1 METTIFKNIE
11 IKNVTVFGSGVLG
24 AQIAFH
30 TAYHGYNVTLF
41 DISYELLENAKQ
53 KFEQFKPMYQLDINA
68 ELADLDNAVNRI
80 SYTTDLK
87 ESVKDADLTI
97 EAIPEDIKI
106 KKDFYTRLGIVA
118 PAKTIFC
125 TNSSTLLPSQF
136 AAETGRPE
144 RFLALHFANYLW
156 KNNVAEIMSH
166 SGTDR
171 DIFEEVTQFAK
182 TIGMLTIQIYKEQP
196 GYVMNSLLVPW
207 LIAGLDL
214 FRNGVADAPSIDKTW
229 MKTVGADLGPMAM
242 ADLVGL
248 NTAYNVTKAYA
259 ELTGEKAWKDRS
271 YFIKENFI
279 DQNKLGISTGEG
291 FYKYPNPAYQE
302 ADFLK

>member
-1 METTIFKNIE
+1 MVINNI
-11 IKNVTVFGSGVLG
+11 TVFGSGVLG

-30 TAYHGYNVTLF
+30 AAYHGYSVTLF
-41 DISYELLENAKQ
+41 DINNELLEKAKL
-53 KFEQFKPMYQLDINA
+53 KFDQFKPMYQQDIKAKPSQLN
-68 ELADLDNAVNRI
+68 EAVQRI

-97 EAIPEDIKI
+97 EAIPENIQI
-106 KKDFYTRLGIVA
+106 KKDFYTKLGTLA

-166 SGTDR
+166 AGTDPE
-171 DIFEEVTQFAK
+171 IFEQVVQFAK
-182 TIGMLTIQIYKEQP
+182 TIGMLTIPIYKEQP

-214 FRNGVADAPSIDKTW
+214 YRNGIADAHSIDKTW

-248 NTAYNVTKAYA
+248 TTAYNVTKTYA
-259 ELTGEKAWKDRS
+259 ELTGESVWKDRS
-271 YFIKENFI
+271 DYIKENFI
-279 DQNKLGISTGEG
+279 DKNKLGISTGEG
-291 FYKYPNPAYQE
+291 FYTYPNPAYQE

>member
-1 METTIFKNIE
+1 MK

-30 TAYHGYNVTLF
+30 AAFHGYHVTLF
-41 DISYELLENAKQ
+41 DIKEELLENAKL
-53 KFEQFKPMYQLDINA
+53 KFEEFKKLYQQDINA
-68 ELADLDNAVNRI
+68 TAADLDATVTRI
-80 SYTTDLK
+80 SFTTDLA

-97 EAIPEDIKI
+97 EAIPENVQI
-106 KKDFYTRLGIVA
+106 KKDFYTKLGTLA

-136 AAETGRPE
+136 AAETGRSE

-156 KNNVAEIMSH
+156 KNNVAEIMGH
-166 SGTDR
+166 SGTDSE
-171 DIFEEVTQFAK
+171 IFEQVVQFAK
-182 TIGMLTIQIYKEQP
+182 TIGMLTIPIYKEQP

-214 FRNGVADAPSIDKTW
+214 YRNGVADASSIDKTW
-229 MKTVGADLGPMAM
+229 MKTVEANLGPMAM
-242 ADLVGL
+242 ADLVGMT
-248 NTAYNVTKAYA
+248 TAYNVTKSYA
-259 ELTGEKAWKDRS
+259 ELTGEEIWKNRRD
-271 YFIKENFI
+271 FLKENFI
-279 DQNKLGISTGEG
+279 DRNKLGITTGEG
-291 FYKYPNPAYQE
+291 FYKYPNPAYQA

>member
-1 METTIFKNIE
+1 METTIFKNLE

-24 AQIAFH
+24 SQIAFH

-41 DISYELLENAKQ
+41 DISYELFENAKE
-53 KFEQFKPMYQLDINA
+53 KFEQFKPMYQQDISA
-68 ELADLDNAVNRI
+68 EPADLDSAVNRI
-80 SYTTDLK
+80 SYSTDLK
-87 ESVKDADLTI
+87 ESVKDAYLAI
-97 EAIPEDIKI
+97 EAIPEDIQI

-136 AAETGRPE
+136 ASETGKPE
-144 RFLALHFANYLW
+144 KFLAFHFVNYLW
-156 KNNVAEIMSH
+156 KNNVVEIMSH
-166 SGTDR
+166 SGTNP

-214 FRNGVADAPSIDKTW
+214 FRNGVADVPSIDKTW
-229 MKTVGADLGPMAM
+229 MKTVEANLGPMAM

-248 NTAYNVTKAYA
+248 TTAYNM
-259 ELTGEKAWKDRS
+259 L
-271 YFIKENFI
+271 N
-279 DQNKLGISTGEG
+279 
-291 FYKYPNPAYQE
+291 
-302 ADFLK
+302 

>member
-1 METTIFKNIE
+1 MK
-11 IKNVTVFGSGVLG
+11 IKNVTVFGSGILG

-30 TAYHGYNVTLF
+30 AAYHGYNVTLF
-41 DISYELLENAKQ
+41 DIKEELLVLVKL
-53 KFEQFKPMYQLDINA
+53 KFEQFKRMYQQDINA
-68 ELADLDNAVNRI
+68 AITDLDTAVTRI
-80 SYTTDLK
+80 SMSANLA

-97 EAIPEDIKI
+97 EAIPEDIRI
-106 KKDFYTRLGIVA
+106 KKDFYTRLGALA
-118 PAKTIFC
+118 PEKTIFC

-156 KNNVAEIMSH
+156 KNNVAEIMGH
-166 SGTDR
+166 SGTAPEV
-171 DIFEEVTQFAK
+171 FEEVVQFAK
-182 TIGMLTIQIYKEQP
+182 TIGMLTIPIYREQP

-214 FRNGVADAPSIDKTW
+214 YRNGVADAPSIDKTW

-248 NTAYNVTKAYA
+248 TTAYNVTKTYA
-259 ELTGEKAWKDRS
+259 ELTGEASWKDRS
-271 YFIKENFI
+271 DFIKHNFI
-279 DQNKLGISTGEG
+279 DQNKLGIATGEG
-291 FYKYPNPAYQE
+291 FYTYPNPAYQD

>member
-1 METTIFKNIE
+1 MK

-30 TAYHGYNVTLF
+30 AAYHGYNVTLF
-41 DISYELLENAKQ
+41 DIKEELLVLVKL
-53 KFEQFKPMYQLDINA
+53 KFEQFKRMYQQDINA
-68 ELADLDNAVNRI
+68 AITDLDTAVTRISMTADLA
-80 SYTTDLK
+80 

-97 EAIPEDIKI
+97 EAIPENIRI
-106 KKDFYTRLGIVA
+106 KKDFYTRLGALA
-118 PAKTIFC
+118 PEKTIFC

-156 KNNVAEIMSH
+156 KNNVAEIMGH
-166 SGTDR
+166 SGTAPEV
-171 DIFEEVTQFAK
+171 FEEVVQFAK
-182 TIGMLTIQIYKEQP
+182 TIGMLTIPIYKEQP

-214 FRNGVADAPSIDKTW
+214 YRNGVADAPSIDKTW

-248 NTAYNVTKAYA
+248 TTAYNVTKTFA
-259 ELTGEKAWKDRS
+259 ELTGEASWKDRS
-271 YFIKENFI
+271 DFIKDNFI
-279 DQNKLGISTGEG
+279 DQNKLGIATGEG
-291 FYKYPNPAYQE
+291 FYKYPNPAYQD

>member
-1 METTIFKNIE
+1 MK

-30 TAYHGYNVTLF
+30 TAYHGYDVTLF
-41 DISYELLENAKQ
+41 DINEQLLENAKQ
-53 KFEQFKPMYQLDINA
+53 KFEQFKSMYQHDINA
-68 ELADLDNAVNRI
+68 VLPDLEAALSRI
-80 SYTTDLK
+80 SFTTDLA

-97 EAIPEDIKI
+97 EAITENIQI
-106 KKDFYTRLGIVA
+106 KKDFYSKLGLVA

-136 AAETGRPE
+136 AAETGRSE

-166 SGTDR
+166 SETDPEV
-171 DIFEEVTQFAK
+171 FEEVVQFAK
-182 TIGMLTIQIYKEQP
+182 TIGMLTIPIYKEQA

-207 LIAGLDL
+207 LMAGFDL
-214 FRNGVADAPSIDKTW
+214 YRNGVADAQSIDKTW

-242 ADLVGL
+242 ADLVGMT
-248 NTAYNVTKAYA
+248 TAYNVSTSYA
-259 ELTGEKAWKDRS
+259 ELTGEEIWKERRD
-271 YFIKENFI
+271 FLKENFI
-279 DQNKLGISTGEG
+279 DKNKLGISTGEG
-291 FYKYPNPAYQE
+291 FYQYPNPAYQD
-302 ADFLK
+302 ANFLK

>member
-1 METTIFKNIE
+1 MK

-30 TAYHGYNVTLF
+30 AAYHGYNVTLF
-41 DISYELLENAKQ
+41 DIKEELLVLVKL
-53 KFEQFKPMYQLDINA
+53 KFEQFKQMYQQDINA
-68 ELADLDNAVNRI
+68 TITDLDTAVTRISMTADLA
-80 SYTTDLK
+80 

-97 EAIPEDIKI
+97 EAIPEDIRI
-106 KKDFYTRLGIVA
+106 KKDFYTRLGALA
-118 PAKTIFC
+118 PEKTIFC

-144 RFLALHFANYLW
+144 KFLALHFANYLW
-156 KNNVAEIMSH
+156 KNNVAEIMGH
-166 SGTDR
+166 SGTAPEV
-171 DIFEEVTQFAK
+171 FEEVVQFAK
-182 TIGMLTIQIYKEQP
+182 TIGMLTIPIYKEQP

-214 FRNGVADAPSIDKTW
+214 YRNGVADAPSIDKTW
-229 MKTVGADLGPMAM
+229 MRTVGADLGPMAM

-248 NTAYNVTKAYA
+248 TTAYNVTKTYA
-259 ELTGEKAWKDRS
+259 ELTGEASWKDRS
-271 YFIKENFI
+271 DFIKDNFI
-279 DQNKLGISTGEG
+279 DQNKLGIATGEG
-291 FYKYPNPAYQE
+291 FYTYPNPAYQD

>member
-1 METTIFKNIE
+1 MK

-41 DISYELLENAKQ
+41 DISDELLKNAKL
-53 KFEQFKPMYQLDINA
+53 KFEQFKPMYQQDINA
-68 ELADLDNAVNRI
+68 ALLDLEAAVSRI
-80 SYTTDLK
+80 SLTTDLA

-97 EAIPEDIKI
+97 EAIPENIQI
-106 KKDFYTRLGIVA
+106 KKDFYTKLGIVA

-166 SGTDR
+166 SGTDPEV
-171 DIFEEVTQFAK
+171 FEKVVQFAK
-182 TIGMLTIQIYKEQP
+182 TIGMLTIPIYKEQP

-214 FRNGVADAPSIDKTW
+214 YRNGIADASSIDKTW

-242 ADLVGL
+242 ADLVGMT
-248 NTAYNVTKAYA
+248 TAYNVSKSYA
-259 ELTGEKAWKDRS
+259 ELTGEEIWKERRD
-271 YFIKENFI
+271 FLKENFI

-291 FYKYPNPAYQE
+291 FYTYPNPAYQ
-302 ADFLK
+302 AVDFLK

>member
-1 METTIFKNIE
+1 MK

-30 TAYHGYNVTLF
+30 VAYHGYHVTLF
-41 DISYELLENAKQ
+41 DIKEELLALAKL
-53 KFEQFKPMYQLDINA
+53 KFEQFKQMYQQDIKA
-68 ELADLDNAVNRI
+68 KLSDLDAAMLRV
-80 SYTTDLK
+80 SFTTDLAG
-87 ESVKDADLTI
+87 SIKDADLTI
-97 EAIPEDIKI
+97 EAIPETIQV
-106 KKDFYTRLGIVA
+106 KKDFYTRLGALA

-156 KNNVAEIMSH
+156 KNNVAEIMGH
-166 SGTDR
+166 SGTDPE
-171 DIFEEVTQFAK
+171 IFEEVVKFAK
-182 TIGMLTIQIYKEQP
+182 TIGMLTIPIYREQP

-214 FRNGVADAPSIDKTW
+214 YRNGVANAPSIDKTW

-248 NTAYNVTKAYA
+248 TTAYNVTKTYA
-259 ELTGEKAWKDRS
+259 ELTGESIWKDRND
-271 YFIKENFI
+271 FLKKNFI
-279 DQNKLGISTGEG
+279 DENKLGISTGEG
-291 FYKYPNPAYQE
+291 FYTYPNPAYQDV
-302 ADFLK
+302 DFLK

>member
-1 METTIFKNIE
+1 MK

-30 TAYHGYNVTLF
+30 AAFHGYHVTLF
-41 DISYELLENAKQ
+41 DIKEELLENAKL
-53 KFEQFKPMYQLDINA
+53 KFEEFKKLYQQDINA
-68 ELADLDNAVNRI
+68 TAADLDATVTRI
-80 SYTTDLK
+80 SFTTDLA

-97 EAIPEDIKI
+97 EAIPENVQI
-106 KKDFYTRLGIVA
+106 KKDFYTKLGTLA

-136 AAETGRPE
+136 AAETGRSE

-156 KNNVAEIMSH
+156 KNNVAEIMGH
-166 SGTDR
+166 SGTDSE
-171 DIFEEVTQFAK
+171 IFEQVVQFAK
-182 TIGMLTIQIYKEQP
+182 TIGMLTIPIYKEQP

-214 FRNGVADAPSIDKTW
+214 YRNGVADASSIDKTW
-229 MKTVGADLGPMAM
+229 MKTVGANLGPMAM
-242 ADLVGL
+242 ADLVGMT
-248 NTAYNVTKAYA
+248 TAYNVTKSYA
-259 ELTGEKAWKDRS
+259 ELTGEEIWKNRRD
-271 YFIKENFI
+271 FLKENFI
-279 DQNKLGISTGEG
+279 DRNKLGITTGEG
-291 FYKYPNPAYQE
+291 FYKYPNPAYQA

>member
-1 METTIFKNIE
+1 MK
-11 IKNVTVFGSGVLG
+11 IKNVTVFGSGILG

-30 TAYHGYNVTLF
+30 AAYHGYNVTLF
-41 DISYELLENAKQ
+41 DIKEELLVLVKL
-53 KFEQFKPMYQLDINA
+53 KFEQFKRMYQQDINA
-68 ELADLDNAVNRI
+68 AITDLDTAVTRISMTADLA
-80 SYTTDLK
+80 

-97 EAIPEDIKI
+97 EAIPEDIRI
-106 KKDFYTRLGIVA
+106 KKDFYTRLGALA
-118 PAKTIFC
+118 PEKTIFC

-144 RFLALHFANYLW
+144 KFLALHFANYLW
-156 KNNVAEIMSH
+156 KNNVAEIMGH
-166 SGTDR
+166 SGTAPEV
-171 DIFEEVTQFAK
+171 FEEVVQFAK
-182 TIGMLTIQIYKEQP
+182 TIGMLTIPIYKEQP

-214 FRNGVADAPSIDKTW
+214 YRNGVADAPSIDKTW

-248 NTAYNVTKAYA
+248 TTAYNVTKTYA
-259 ELTGEKAWKDRS
+259 ELTGEASWKDRS
-271 YFIKENFI
+271 DFIKDNFI
-279 DQNKLGISTGEG
+279 DQNKLGIATGEG
-291 FYKYPNPAYQE
+291 FYTYPNPACRD

>member
-1 METTIFKNIE
+1 MVIN
-11 IKNVTVFGSGVLG
+11 NVTVFGSGVLG

-30 TAYHGYNVTLF
+30 VAYHGYNVTLF
-41 DISYELLENAKQ
+41 DINNELLEKAKL
-53 KFEQFKPMYQLDINA
+53 KFVQFKSMYQQDIKAKLA
-68 ELADLDNAVNRI
+68 ELDEAVQRI
-80 SYTTDLK
+80 SFTTDLK
-87 ESVKDADLTI
+87 ESVKNADLTI
-97 EAIPEDIKI
+97 EAIPENIQI
-106 KKDFYTRLGIVA
+106 KKDFYTKLSVIA

-136 AAETGRPE
+136 ATETGRPE

-166 SGTDR
+166 AGTDPE
-171 DIFEEVTQFAK
+171 IFEQVVQFAK
-182 TIGMLTIQIYKEQP
+182 TIGMLTIPIYKEQP

-214 FRNGVADAPSIDKTW
+214 YRNGIADAPSIDKTW

-248 NTAYNVTKAYA
+248 TTAYNVTKTYA
-259 ELTGEKAWKDRS
+259 ELTGESVWKDRS
-271 YFIKENFI
+271 DYIKENFI
-279 DQNKLGISTGEG
+279 DKNKLGISTGEG
-291 FYKYPNPAYQE
+291 FYTYPQPAYQE

>member
-1 METTIFKNIE
+1 MK

-41 DISYELLENAKQ
+41 DINEELLAAAKH
-53 KFEQFKPMYQLDINA
+53 KFDQFKPMYQRDIKANLA
-68 ELADLDNAVNRI
+68 ELDAAVSRI
-80 SYTTDLK
+80 NYKTDLK

-97 EAIPEDIKI
+97 EAIPENIQI
-106 KKDFYTRLGIVA
+106 KKDFYIKLGVLA

-144 RFLALHFANYLW
+144 QFLALHFANYLW

-166 SGTDR
+166 SGTSPE
-171 DIFEEVTQFAK
+171 IFEQVVLFAK
-182 TIGMLTIQIYKEQP
+182 TIGMLTIPIYKEQP
-196 GYVMNSLLVPW
+196 GYVMNSILIPW

-214 FRNGVADAPSIDKTW
+214 YRNGIADAPSIDKTW

-248 NTAYNVTKAYA
+248 TTAYNVTKTYA
-259 ELTGEKAWKDRS
+259 ELTGEATWKERS
-271 YFIKENFI
+271 DFLKENFI
-279 DQNKLGISTGEG
+279 DKNKLGISTGEG
-291 FYKYPNPAYQE
+291 FYTYPNPAYQE